1 MEKMLLPTISS
12 VTFSLHVRFV
22 LVETTFSSGI
32 AITIMQHYSSAITA
46 IEAYLKSV
54 LAGNSNV
61 LLRSEMAKQFG
72 VSKGILKRKLQL

>member
-1 MEKMLLPTISS
+1 M
-12 VTFSLHVRFV
+12 
-22 LVETTFSSGI
+22 
-32 AITIMQHYSSAITA
+32 TIMQYYSSAITA